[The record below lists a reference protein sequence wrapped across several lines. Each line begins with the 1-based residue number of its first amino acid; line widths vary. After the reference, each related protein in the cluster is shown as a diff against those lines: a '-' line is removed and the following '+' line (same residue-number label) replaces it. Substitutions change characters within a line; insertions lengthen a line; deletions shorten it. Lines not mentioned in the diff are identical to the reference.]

1 MVFHVLAPRTIN
13 VKECFKFVLIVVL
26 GGFQFFRKVVPQRPN
41 SVEEGTSEIGSSAK
55 VGSVAVDE
63 TEASLMMVRVVDI
76 IFGGLGRGSALNR
89 STV

>member
-26 GGFQFFRKVVPQRPN
+26 GGFQFFRKVVPQRHN

-55 VGSVAVDE
+55 VGSVAVGE

-76 IFGGLGRGSALNR
+76 IFGGVR
-89 STV
+89 S